1 MRRMRAKLLSYVLV
15 VLMIVSLVPASVFA
29 EEETMSDEFK
39 AILNENGEFEMYS
52 VVPES
57 ESDIMNYFWENEIMY
72 DKYPDLWFDEFS
84 EDYKS
89 CVLTNEKLEES
100 HRVNI
105 KYIYDEDTITVV
117 DEIIK
122 KIPKGDY
129 NEEDD
134 SYDSYL
140 FEVKDMELVNY
151 WVNNGDICD
160 LISYSGEFKELLGY
174 KNFRIDCRRGND
186 APLYTYAEGLAPF
199 MYDGTVYDVV
209 NMGVEAKHAIFVPD
223 ETGDTV
229 EELQAA
235 VLKRIEEYVGKGKVE
250 IIDYAKNPLDIML
263 EGFEG
268 PIDSAKES
276 VSRAEGYVAES
287 EALLAECE
295 ANYDSDPGYYGPL
308 IEQYNNQLIYERNS
322 LKQEQERLEN
332 ALNAKQNYIDEYN
345 TVGGESYYLNEAVGD
360 YYFTMA
366 IGEEEH
372 SFVVIKDSERM
383 ITPEYKSSDVR
394 TGITVDST
402 DSSIPLDTLISVD
415 ELTSGKEYEEIMSV
429 LDAKGSKS
437 FDINLFSNT
446 IDKYIT
452 KLANGEFKVSIPI
465 GAEFDGKNLIVYYVD
480 ENKEIHE
487 YEVTIKGKEA
497 VFTTDHFSIYTLAEK
512 AVEEVEKEDESKVI
526 VSEEKV
532 DEAIKEAA
540 NSDTVTIPLDEKAE
554 NVSKVE
560 LPVEAVKTVLEAK
573 KGLQLETTKAIATF
587 DVKALEKIAKDA
599 DTTPSITLKL
609 EEIKKDVLNVKQ
621 QEAIK
626 KETVEM
632 VLSAELLCN
641 DKLITEFGG
650 GKVELKIPFIPPK
663 GTEGK
668 DYKVLHIADDGKV
681 EKIDTSYK
689 NDCIV
694 IQLEHFSEYVI
705 VRDVADSV
713 PDTNVKP
720 GDNVNVYLWLGLLGI
735 GTVAVY
741 KTKRRTVAE

>member
-174 KNFRIDCRRGND
+174 KNFRIDCRMGND

-199 MYDGTVYDVV
+199 TYDGTIYDVT

-250 IIDYAKNPLDIML
+250 IIDYAKNPLDVML

-268 PIDSAKES
+268 PIESAKES
-276 VSRAEGYVAES
+276 VESNKKYVSEYEGWIADCKAKGDTES
-287 EALLAECE
+287 EDYINLINGLERQK
-295 ANYDSDPGYYGPL
+295 SD
-308 IEQYNNQLIYERNS
+308 
-322 LKQEQERLEN
+322 LKQAEDWLASAQ
-332 ALNAKQNYIDEYN
+332 NAKQEYIDEYN
-345 TVGGESYYLNEAVGD
+345 TVGGESYYLNEAAGD

-366 IGEEEH
+366 IGEEEY

-383 ITPEYKSSDVR
+383 ITPEYKSSDVK

-429 LDAKGSKS
+429 LDAKDSKS

-446 IDKYIT
+446 LDKYIT
-452 KLANGEFKVSIPI
+452 KLTSGEFKVSIPI
-465 GAEFDGKNLIVYYVD
+465 GAEFDGKELVVYYVD

-487 YEVTIKGKEA
+487 FEVTVVDDEA
-497 VFTTDHFSIYTLAEK
+497 VFTTDHFSVYTLVGK
-512 AVEEVEKEDESKVI
+512 TVEKVDENKVT
-526 VSEEKV
+526 VSEELV

-540 NSDTVTIPLDEKAE
+540 NSDTVVIALEDKTENITTI
-554 NVSKVE
+554 E
-560 LPVEAVKTVLEAK
+560 LPVTSIKTVAEAK
-573 KGLQLETTKAIATF
+573 KEIKLETSAAVVTF
-587 DVKALEKIAKDA
+587 DVKALDKIVKDA
-599 DTTPSITLKL
+599 GTNASISLNVDK
-609 EEIKKDVLNVKQ
+609 IKKDELNTKQ
-621 QEAIK
+621 QESIK
-626 KETVEM
+626 DKTVEM
-632 VLSAELLCN
+632 VISAELLCN
-641 DKLITEFGG
+641 DKLISDFGG
-650 GKVELKIPFIPPK
+650 GKVKVDIPFTPAK
-663 GTEGK
+663 GNEGK
-668 DYKVLHIADDGKV
+668 DYKVLYIADDGKT
-681 EKIDTSYK
+681 EEISTSYK
-689 NDCIV
+689 DGYLMV
-694 IQLEHFSEYVI
+694 ELEHFSEYVI
-705 VRDVADSV
+705 VRDVVAEQ
-713 PDTNVKP
+713 PPTNVKP
-720 GDNVNVYLWLGLLGI
+720 GDNANLYLWFGLLGI
-735 GTVAVY
+735 TTTIVY
-741 KTKRRTVAE
+741 KTKRKSVVE

>member
-1 MRRMRAKLLSYVLV
+1 MRKVRTKLLSYVLV

-39 AILNENGEFEMYS
+39 AILNENGEFEMHS

-57 ESDIMNYFWENEIMY
+57 ENDVMSFFWDNEKMW
-72 DKYPDLWFDEFS
+72 DEYPDYDFSEFS

-89 CVLTNEKLEES
+89 CVITNMKSKEFHK
-100 HRVNI
+100 VNI

-151 WVNNGDICD
+151 WVNNGGICD

-174 KNFRIDCRRGND
+174 KNFRIDCRMGND

-209 NMGVEAKHAIFVPD
+209 HMGVQAKHAIFVPD

-235 VLKRIEEYVGKGKVE
+235 VLKRIEEYVGKDKVE
-250 IIDYAKNPLDIML
+250 IVDSGQNPLDIML
-263 EGFEG
+263 EGY
-268 PIDSAKES
+268 DSSIASAQES
-276 VSRAEGYVAES
+276 VESNQRYVTEYEGWIADCKANGDTES
-287 EALLAECE
+287 E
-295 ANYDSDPGYYGPL
+295 YYINL
-308 IEQYNNQLIYERNS
+308 INGLEQQKS
-322 LKQEQERLEN
+322 FLKQAEDWLASAQ
-332 ALNAKQNYIDEYN
+332 NAKQEYIDEYN
-345 TVGGESYYLNEAVGD
+345 TVGGESYYLNEAAGD

-366 IGEEEH
+366 IGEEEY

-383 ITPEYKSSDVR
+383 ITPEYKSSDVK

-429 LDAKGSKS
+429 LDAKDSKS

-446 IDKYIT
+446 LDKYIT
-452 KLANGEFKVSIPI
+452 KLTSGEFKVSIPI
-465 GAEFDGKNLIVYYVD
+465 GAEFDGKELVVYYVD

-487 YEVTIKGKEA
+487 FEVTVVDDEA
-497 VFTTDHFSIYTLAEK
+497 VFTTDHFSVYTLVGK
-512 AVEEVEKEDESKVI
+512 TVEKVDENKVTI
-526 VSEEKV
+526 SEELV
-532 DEAIKEAA
+532 DEAIKEAE
-540 NSDTVTIPLDEKAE
+540 NSDTVVIALEDKTENITTI
-554 NVSKVE
+554 E
-560 LPVEAVKTVLEAK
+560 LPVTSIKTVAEAK
-573 KGLQLETTKAIATF
+573 KEIKLETSAAVVTF
-587 DVKALEKIAKDA
+587 DVKALDKIVKDA
-599 DTTPSITLKL
+599 GTNASISLNVDK
-609 EEIKKDVLNVKQ
+609 IKKDELNIKQ
-621 QEAIK
+621 QESIK
-626 KETVEM
+626 DKIVEM
-632 VLSAELLCN
+632 VIKAELLCN
-641 DKLITEFGG
+641 DKLISDFGG
-650 GKVELKIPFIPPK
+650 GKVKVDIPFAPAK

-668 DYKVLHIADDGKV
+668 DYKVLYIADDGKT
-681 EKIDTSYK
+681 EEISTSYK
-689 NDCIV
+689 DGYLMV
-694 IQLEHFSEYVI
+694 ELEHFSEYVI
-705 VRDVADSV
+705 VRDVVAEQ
-713 PDTNVKP
+713 PPTNVKP
-720 GDNVNVYLWLGLLGI
+720 GDNANLYLWFGLLGI
-735 GTVAVY
+735 TTTIVY
-741 KTKRRTVAE
+741 KTKRKSVVE

>member
-174 KNFRIDCRRGND
+174 KNFRIDCRMGDD

-199 MYDGTVYDVV
+199 TYDGTIYDVT

-250 IIDYAKNPLDIML
+250 IIDYAKNPLDVML

-268 PIDSAKES
+268 PIESAKES
-276 VSRAEGYVAES
+276 VESNKKYVSEYEGWIADCKAKGDTES
-287 EALLAECE
+287 EYYINLINGLEQQK
-295 ANYDSDPGYYGPL
+295 SD
-308 IEQYNNQLIYERNS
+308 
-322 LKQEQERLEN
+322 LKQAEDWLASAQ
-332 ALNAKQNYIDEYN
+332 NAKQEYIDEYN
-345 TVGGESYYLNEAVGD
+345 TVGGESYYLNEAAGD

-366 IGEEEH
+366 IGEEEY

-383 ITPEYKSSDVR
+383 ITPEYKSSDVK

-415 ELTSGKEYEEIMSV
+415 ELTSGKEYEDIMSV

-512 AVEEVEKEDESKVI
+512 AVGEVEKEDESKVI

-540 NSDTVTIPLDEKAE
+540 NSDTVTIPLEEKAE

-599 DTTPSITLKL
+599 GTTPSITLKL

-720 GDNVNVYLWLGLLGI
+720 GDNANVYLWLGLLGI

>member
-1 MRRMRAKLLSYVLV
+1 MRKVRTKLLSYVLV

-29 EEETMSDEFK
+29 EEETMSDGFK
-39 AILNENGEFEMYS
+39 AILNENGEFEMHS

-57 ESDIMNYFWENEIMY
+57 ENEVMSFFWDNEKMW
-72 DKYPDLWFDEFS
+72 DEYPDYDFSEFS

-89 CVLTNEKLEES
+89 CVITNMESEES
-100 HRVNI
+100 HKVNI
-105 KYIYDEDTITVV
+105 KYIYDEETITVV

-151 WVNNGDICD
+151 WVNNGGICD

-174 KNFRIDCRRGND
+174 KNFRIDCRMGND

-209 NMGVEAKHAIFVPD
+209 HMGVQAKHAIFVPD

-235 VLKRIEEYVGKGKVE
+235 VLKRIEEYVGKDKVE
-250 IIDYAKNPLDIML
+250 IVDYGQNPLDIML
-263 EGFEG
+263 EGY
-268 PIDSAKES
+268 DSSIASAQES
-276 VSRAEGYVAES
+276 VELNQKYVTEYEGWIADCKANGDTES
-287 EALLAECE
+287 E
-295 ANYDSDPGYYGPL
+295 YYINCINGL
-308 IEQYNNQLIYERNS
+308 EQQKS
-322 LKQEQERLEN
+322 FLKQAEDWLASAQ
-332 ALNAKQNYIDEYN
+332 NAKQEYIDEYN
-345 TVGGESYYLNEAVGD
+345 TVGGESYYLNEAAGD

-366 IGEEEH
+366 IGEEEY

-383 ITPEYKSSDVR
+383 ITPEYKSSDVK
-394 TGITVDST
+394 TGITVDSA

-429 LDAKGSKS
+429 LDAKDSKS

-446 IDKYIT
+446 LDKYIT
-452 KLANGEFKVSIPI
+452 KLTSGEFKVSIPI
-465 GAEFDGKNLIVYYVD
+465 GAEFDGKELVVYYVD

-487 YEVTIKGKEA
+487 FEVTVVDDEA
-497 VFTTDHFSIYTLAEK
+497 VFTTDHFSVYTLVGK
-512 AVEEVEKEDESKVI
+512 TVEKVDENKVTI
-526 VSEEKV
+526 SEELV
-532 DEAIKEAA
+532 DEAIKEAG
-540 NSDTVTIPLDEKAE
+540 NSDTVVIALEDKTENITTI
-554 NVSKVE
+554 E
-560 LPVEAVKTVLEAK
+560 LPVTSIKTVAEAK
-573 KGLQLETTKAIATF
+573 KEIKLETSAAVVTF
-587 DVKALEKIAKDA
+587 DVKALDKIVKDA
-599 DTTPSITLKL
+599 GTNASISLNVDK
-609 EEIKKDVLNVKQ
+609 IKKDELNTKQ

-626 KETVEM
+626 NEAVEM
-632 VLSAELLCN
+632 VISAELLCN

-668 DYKVLHIADDGKV
+668 DYKVLHIADDGKI
-681 EKIDTSYK
+681 EEIDTSYK
-689 NDCIV
+689 SDCIV

-705 VRDVADSV
+705 VRDVVAEQ
-713 PDTNVKP
+713 PPTNVKP
-720 GDNVNVYLWLGLLGI
+720 GDNANLYLWFGLLGI
-735 GTVAVY
+735 TTTIVY
-741 KTKRRTVAE
+741 KTKRKSVVE